1 MEMPGTGTRKY
12 DSKKALPA
20 PNRKVA
26 RTTLA
31 GSRRLSIEAI
41 VQRTSI
47 EGAMAAAPRVD
58 GRAAKISLARR
69 SIGWQPIK
77 EELSRRTAYW
87 QSFNGCCRWPEFIG
101 CSCPNQCL
109 LLAAASTDRRN
120 TSVKSLCWGFKL
132 QGLAWSLVELTRHFV
147 EMSLRVHRQVG
158 ALRKV
163 LPQ

>member
-1 MEMPGTGTRKY
+1 MSRGGRVWTIGQFVRMEIPGTGMRKY

-58 GRAAKISLARR
+58 GRAAIISLARR
-69 SIGWQPIK
+69 SIGWLPIK
-77 EELSRRTAYW
+77 EELSPRTAYW
-87 QSFNGCCRWPEFIG
+87 QSFNGCVYRKLDSAI
-101 CSCPNQCL
+101 L
-109 LLAAASTDRRN
+109 V
-120 TSVKSLCWGFKL
+120 VKSAENW
-132 QGLAWSLVELTRHFV
+132 V
-147 EMSLRVHRQVG
+147 
-158 ALRKV
+158 
-163 LPQ
+163 

>member
-1 MEMPGTGTRKY
+1 MVIGYVTGTEKDQHNNLRRLLRRSDLKCRVEVGWTIGQFVGLEMPGTGTRKY

-47 EGAMAAAPRVD
+47 EGAMAAVPRVD
-58 GRAAKISLARR
+58 GRAAKISFPIR

-77 EELSRRTAYW
+77 
-87 QSFNGCCRWPEFIG
+87 
-101 CSCPNQCL
+101 
-109 LLAAASTDRRN
+109 
-120 TSVKSLCWGFKL
+120 
-132 QGLAWSLVELTRHFV
+132 
-147 EMSLRVHRQVG
+147 
-158 ALRKV
+158 
-163 LPQ
+163 

>member
-58 GRAAKISLARR
+58 GRAAIISLARR
-69 SIGWQPIK
+69 SIGWLPIK
-77 EELSRRTAYW
+77 EELSPRTAYW
-87 QSFNGCCRWPEFIG
+87 QFFNGCCRWPEFIG

-109 LLAAASTDRRN
+109 LLALRVNSDACLEWSLLGAKR
-120 TSVKSLCWGFKL
+120 TSVGN
-132 QGLAWSLVELTRHFV
+132 A
-147 EMSLRVHRQVG
+147 
-158 ALRKV
+158 AKV
-163 LPQ
+163 LMPVSALSKYSFEPI

>member
-58 GRAAKISLARR
+58 GRAAITSLARR
-69 SIGWQPIK
+69 YIGWLPIK
-77 EELSRRTAYW
+77 EELSPRTAYW

-109 LLAAASTDRRN
+109 LLACGVKRRRFPVGASPTRQPLQPEAIGAVTASTQNGGAPTAGGTARASR
-120 TSVKSLCWGFKL
+120 
-132 QGLAWSLVELTRHFV
+132 GL
-147 EMSLRVHRQVG
+147 
-158 ALRKV
+158 
-163 LPQ
+163 